1 MIYTH
6 TKTQLPV
13 REMRLELICAF
24 LAIAMVTI
32 GTSAVISGR
41 QNDADDEWSV
51 RDALFSGGGGGGG
64 GGGGDSGGRLD
75 EDDGHNVLGDDE

>member
-6 TKTQLPV
+6 TKAQLPV

-41 QNDADDEWSV
+41 QNDADDERSV
-51 RDALFSGGGGGGG
+51 RDALFSGGAVAVAVEVEVAVVVA
-64 GGGGDSGGRLD
+64 D
-75 EDDGHNVLGDDE
+75 